1 MNNLLKEAAKLH
13 IFRISSILLIIGLA
27 ACSGSKT
34 EPDRSGG
41 EEPLNEHRELI
52 EKNISDENRKAQML
66 DVVDELQSEV
76 QEFYTY
82 YEKHK
87 ANLSSLHRSYDT
99 KPAQFEENYN
109 VFLPKYKK
117 FLTLIISKRMEL
129 QDLATEEEW
138 KEISKITKTFVP
150 PKDFK
155 EN

>member
-1 MNNLLKEAAKLH
+1 MKNLLKEAVKLH
-13 IFRISSILLIIGLA
+13 LFRLSLILVIIGLA

-34 EPDRSGG
+34 ETDRSGG
-41 EEPLNEHRELI
+41 EEPLNEHRALI
-52 EKNISDENRKAQML
+52 EKNISDKDKKSQML
-66 DVVDELQSEV
+66 KVVDDLQIEV
-76 QEFYTY
+76 KEFYTY

-87 ANLSSLHRSYDT
+87 ANLSSIHSSYDT

-109 VFLPKYKK
+109 EFLPKYKK
-117 FLTLIISKRMEL
+117 FLTAIVSKRMEL

-150 PKDFK
+150 PKDFQ